1 MAPLSP
7 DSRRTSSH
15 RTSLLA
21 AASTLG
27 MRELRLFLPLCALAW
42 LSLQQLADAASIRSR
57 GDVRIEYATSEGVF
71 SAGTIKMTQVTL
83 TQGEGTVIKADE
95 GYVSNVEGDFDNAQ
109 WQLTGKVHVE
119 FEGAVVDA
127 DTAVVTFAA
136 GRPTAVRVRGTPARF
151 SHLAKMDNIR
161 RQGRAPA
168 IDFDSS
174 TGWVRFSGGTSFS
187 QVGKDIEIT
196 GEELNYNVN
205 TTDYNDGKSPTPDR
219 IVIPRDAARVPPP
232 RTPDRSTS
240 Q

>member
-7 DSRRTSSH
+7 DSRRTS
-15 RTSLLA
+15 LLA
-21 AASTLG
+21 AASMLG
-27 MRELRLFLPLCALAW
+27 TRELRLFLPLCALTW

-57 GDVRIEYATSEGVF
+57 GNVRIEYAQSEGVF
-71 SAGTIKMTQVTL
+71 SAGTIKMTSVTL

-95 GYVSNVEGDFDNAQ
+95 GSVSNVEGDFDNAQ
-109 WQLTGKVHVE
+109 WQLTGSVHVE

-127 DTAVVTFAA
+127 DTAVVTFSA
-136 GRPTAVRVRGTPARF
+136 GRLTAVRVRGTPARF
-151 SHLAKMDNIR
+151 SHLAKDNIR

-168 IDFDSS
+168 IDYDSS

-187 QVGKDIEIT
+187 QLDNGIVIT
-196 GEELNYNVN
+196 QEELNYNVN
-205 TTDYNDGKSPTPDR
+205 TTQYNDGKTSTRDR
-219 IVIPRDAARVPPP
+219 VEIPPDAARVPPP